1 MHENILLGVGFR
13 GSHWS
18 RFRSRFTKSMTSKN
32 YNKLWNL
39 TFRYKLFIT
48 SVSSTEFVG
57 CMYMILSLSVRSLL
71 RTKVRSFVRSFVRSC
86 VRVRWFVRL
95 CVRVCS
101 FVCSCVRVCWFIFF
115 FAFMSVRLFARVFV
129 TIRSF
134 TSGLSGRLS
143 LIYLSNNVSFCS
155 LVGRF

>member
-86 VRVRWFVRL
+86 PLVRSLVRSCLFVRL
-95 CVRVCS
+95 FVR
-101 FVCSCVRVCWFIFF
+101 SCLLVGFF

-143 LIYLSNNVSFCS
+143 LLYLSNNVSFCS

>member
-48 SVSSTEFVG
+48 FVSSTEFVG

-71 RTKVRSFVRSFVRSC
+71 RTKVRSFVRSC

-101 FVCSCVRVCWFIFF
+101 FVCSCVRVCWFVFF
-115 FAFMSVRLFARVFV
+115 SRSCLFVCLLVCSLPFVRLLLVCRVGFLLYTYPITFPFV
-129 TIRSF
+129 H
-134 TSGLSGRLS
+134 
-143 LIYLSNNVSFCS
+143 
-155 LVGRF
+155 

>member
-1 MHENILLGVGFR
+1 MHENILLGVGFL

-57 CMYMILSLSVRSLL
+57 CMYMILSLSVAHSFVPKFVRSFA
-71 RTKVRSFVRSFVRSC
+71 RAFVSVGSFACAFVSVRSFVRAFVFVGSFFFLRSC
-86 VRVRWFVRL
+86 LFVCLLVCSLPFVRL
-95 CVRVCS
+95 LLVCRVGFLLYTYPITFP
-101 FVCSCVRVCWFIFF
+101 FVH
-115 FAFMSVRLFARVFV
+115 
-129 TIRSF
+129 
-134 TSGLSGRLS
+134 
-143 LIYLSNNVSFCS
+143 
-155 LVGRF
+155 

>member
-71 RTKVRSFVRSFVRSC
+71 RTKVRSFVPSC

-95 CVRVCS
+95 CVRVGS
-101 FVCSCVRVCWFIFF
+101 FVCSCVRVCWFVFF
-115 FAFMSVRLFARVFV
+115 LRSCLFVCLLVCSLPFVRLLLVCRVGFLLY
-129 TIRSF
+129 TYPITF
-134 TSGLSGRLS
+134 P
-143 LIYLSNNVSFCS
+143 F
-155 LVGRF
+155 FH

>member
-48 SVSSTEFVG
+48 FVSSTEFVG

-71 RTKVRSFVRSFVRSC
+71 RTKVRSFVRSC

-95 CVRVCS
+95 CVRFCS
-101 FVCSCVRVCWFIFF
+101 FVCSCVRVCWFVFF

>member
-71 RTKVRSFVRSFVRSC
+71 RTKVRSFVRSFVRSYLL
-86 VRVRWFVRL
+86 VRSLVRSCLFVRL
-95 CVRVCS
+95 FVR
-101 FVCSCVRVCWFIFF
+101 SCLLVRFF

-134 TSGLSGRLS
+134 TSGLSSRPS
-143 LIYLSNNVSFCS
+143 LINLSNNVSFCS
-155 LVGRF
+155 LVERF

>member
-57 CMYMILSLSVRSLL
+57 CMYMILLLSVAHSFVPKFVRSFA
-71 RTKVRSFVRSFVRSC
+71 RAFVSVGSFACAFVSVRSFVRAFVFVGSFFFLRSC
-86 VRVRWFVRL
+86 LFVCLLVCSLPFVRL
-95 CVRVCS
+95 LLVCRVGFLLYTYPITFP
-101 FVCSCVRVCWFIFF
+101 FVH
-115 FAFMSVRLFARVFV
+115 
-129 TIRSF
+129 
-134 TSGLSGRLS
+134 
-143 LIYLSNNVSFCS
+143 
-155 LVGRF
+155 

>member
-71 RTKVRSFVRSFVRSC
+71 RTKVRSFVRSFVCSCPLVRSLVRSC
-86 VRVRWFVRL
+86 LFVRL
-95 CVRVCS
+95 FVRSCLLVRFFFRVHVCS
-101 FVCSCVRVCWFIFF
+101 FVCSCVRYHSFVYFWSVGS
-115 FAFMSVRLFARVFV
+115 AFSY
-129 TIRSF
+129 I
-134 TSGLSGRLS
+134 
-143 LIYLSNNVSFCS
+143 LIQ
-155 LVGRF
+155 

>member
-71 RTKVRSFVRSFVRSC
+71 RTKVRSFVRSFVCSCPLVRSLVRSC
-86 VRVRWFVRL
+86 LYVRLFVRSCL
-95 CVRVCS
+95 LVHFFFRVHVCS
-101 FVCSCVRVCWFIFF
+101 FVCSCVRYHSFVYFWSVGS
-115 FAFMSVRLFARVFV
+115 AFSY
-129 TIRSF
+129 I
-134 TSGLSGRLS
+134 
-143 LIYLSNNVSFCS
+143 LIQ
-155 LVGRF
+155 

>member
-18 RFRSRFTKSMTSKN
+18 QFRSRFTKSMTSKN
-32 YNKLWNL
+32 YNELWNL

-71 RTKVRSFVRSFVRSC
+71 RTKVRSFVRSC

-101 FVCSCVRVCWFIFF
+101 FVCSCLLVRFF
-115 FAFMSVRLFARVFV
+115 FRVHVCSFVCSCVRYHSFVYFWSVGSAFSY
-129 TIRSF
+129 I
-134 TSGLSGRLS
+134 
-143 LIYLSNNVSFCS
+143 LIQ
-155 LVGRF
+155 

>member
-48 SVSSTEFVG
+48 FVSSTEFVG

-86 VRVRWFVRL
+86 PLVRSLVRSCRFVRL
-95 CVRVCS
+95 FVR
-101 FVCSCVRVCWFIFF
+101 SCLLVRFF